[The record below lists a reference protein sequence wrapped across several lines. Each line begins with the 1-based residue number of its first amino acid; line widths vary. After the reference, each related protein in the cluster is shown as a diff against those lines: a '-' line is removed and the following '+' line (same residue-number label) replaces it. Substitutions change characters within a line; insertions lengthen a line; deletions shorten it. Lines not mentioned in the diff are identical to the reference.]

1 MLLSYYLYYL
11 YPLLMVEWPR
21 QQSLSMIRRI
31 LLVTTST
38 PLYTAVSK
46 KLEIVTKTEKCSPQK
61 LIILSETKVTQ
72 GNI

>member
-38 PLYTAVSK
+38 AVSK